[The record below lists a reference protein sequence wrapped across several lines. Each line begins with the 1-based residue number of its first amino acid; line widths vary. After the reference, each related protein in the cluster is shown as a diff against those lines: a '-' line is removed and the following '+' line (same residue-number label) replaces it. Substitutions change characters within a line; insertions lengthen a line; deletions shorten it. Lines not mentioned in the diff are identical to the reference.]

1 MDGFTWAAFVCYLI
15 AALGGVLIGLTYLL
29 RSKFMPY
36 HEEALGQNWD
46 QLDRRLQTLLIAFIR
61 GGGGIGVGASIS
73 VLIMLFI
80 PFRGGELWTHY
91 AIPAVLLITFLSVLY
106 GVLLVRTRTQAQP
119 PIAPVAAG
127 VVLTVIGFI
136 LSFF

>member
-1 MDGFTWAAFVCYLI
+1 MDGFVWAAFVCYLI
-15 AALGGVLIGLTYLL
+15 VALGGVIIGLSYFL

-36 HEEALGQNWD
+36 HQEALGQNWD

-61 GGGGIGVGASIS
+61 GGGGIQVGASIS

-80 PFRGGELWTHY
+80 PFRLGELWAHY
-91 AIPAVLLITFLSVLY
+91 AIPTVFLITCLSALY
-106 GVLLVRTRTQAQP
+106 GTLLVRSRTHART

-127 VVLTVIGFI
+127 VVLTIVGFI